1 MAQSPCTSR
10 SGAGFGPPANLRLVP
25 GLTSRDRAATLAIL
39 ENAQWV
45 YALSRYPKKQVLDD
59 EIDVKMLRDRIG
71 AMRKAAED
79 ISPALRKKL
88 DVPWGRLEDDPD
100 ETSEMLW
107 TVAKKVTPKVLAELR
122 PLVSDTPE
130 AAFLIQPEPK
140 KAAATK
146 TRRKQPPR
154 ETRKKRPAR
163 KPKRSR

>member
-1 MAQSPCTSR
+1 MRSRCTNR
-10 SGAGFGPPANLRLVP
+10 SGAGLGPTANLPLVP

-59 EIDVKMLRDRIG
+59 EIDLKMLRDRIG
-71 AMRKAAED
+71 AMRKAALEL
-79 ISPALRKKL
+79 SLAQRKKL

-100 ETSEMLW
+100 ETPDMLW

-130 AAFLIQPEPK
+130 AAFLITPEPK
-140 KAAATK
+140 KTTAKKKNKK
-146 TRRKQPPR
+146 TTTARK
-154 ETRKKRPAR
+154 RKK
-163 KPKRSR
+163 